1 MTDEGMT
8 EDEVLVD
15 PEALQ
20 RAMRSQ
26 FPPPELAPEASHWMR
41 EIVAAVGSNPF
52 LQRERDV
59 LKLLEEP
66 LNRLKREP
74 PEIRLAFVFEA
85 LQEIVKSS
93 SFHLKL
99 KLKIVAAALL
109 RSGVAPNSVE
119 AVRLVELVSQ
129 PKLPFPFKAV
139 LSAVDGAPRTPALL
153 TALHQLRGSVTPYH
167 GLAEMKEVH
176 ERIDVLIGGLKEKAL
191 APAGAW
197 SQIVFRDV
205 SASGK
210 EFEWQALLLHARSLT
225 QSAASKKWQADA
237 ANLTGRIGRAEVLD
251 AARRWLALG
260 PTPGETAIQA
270 PEAEAS
276 YQKGFV
282 WILGALGDASIA
294 PDIANFAF
302 GCFRKIPM
310 VGAVSHRVG
319 NACVNAL
326 AAMPG
331 LDGVAQ
337 LSRLAGRVKYDVARR
352 LIEKAMNEA
361 AERNGVSRDDLEAMA
376 VPAFGLGASGTRM
389 ERVGDCEATL
399 TIGRDGASLIWS
411 REGKPLK
418 SVPAKVREEHAEVL
432 KDLNRTLKDVDG
444 QIAAQR
450 FRLER
455 QLISQGACP
464 IERWKPWYLDH
475 PLVSHF
481 ASRII
486 WEIEEG
492 GETRTAIPWEGHLVD
507 WAGHAVQPSPQAR
520 VRMWHP
526 IRSDVQTILSWR
538 CWLEDNQ
545 VRQPFKQAH
554 REVYLLTDAE
564 RETATYSNRFA
575 SHIIRQHQFVSL
587 CRERGWKFKAM
598 GAWDSHNTP
607 SLDLTQYQL
616 EAKFDVEFPERENGG
631 DESTSAHGVYL
642 AISTGRVEFVSS
654 KPAQPAK
661 GETGPFGIPLPRK
674 FGGLQRRAR
683 LRLEEVPALVFSEVM
698 RDCDLFV
705 GVTSIGTD
713 PAWNRDHPDDPH
725 LPYWEQFAFGDLTT
739 ASENRKAVLE
749 SLLPKL
755 AIRDRCRVDGRF
767 LLVRGDLHEYRI
779 HIGSAN
785 VLMEPGS
792 RYLCIVQGPG
802 DTAANLPLP
811 FEGDRI
817 LGLVLSKALL
827 LVNDTKIK
835 DGSIVRQLS

>member
-1 MTDEGMT
+1 M
-8 EDEVLVD
+8 VVD

-26 FPPPELAPEASHWMR
+26 FPPPELAPEASDWMR
-41 EIVAAVGSNPF
+41 EIVAVVGSNPF
-52 LQRERDV
+52 VHRERDV
-59 LKLLEEP
+59 LKFVEAP
-66 LNRLKREP
+66 LNRLKSEP
-74 PEIRLAFVFEA
+74 PEVRLAFVFEA
-85 LQEIVKSS
+85 LQELVRTD
-93 SFHLKL
+93 SFHFKL
-99 KLKIVAAALL
+99 TLKIVASTLL
-109 RSGVAPNSVE
+109 RKGLPLSAVE
-119 AVRLVELVSQ
+119 AVKLVDLVSR
-129 PKLPFPFKAV
+129 PKLPLPFKAV
-139 LSAVDGAPRTPALL
+139 LSAIDGAPRTPALL
-153 TALHQLRGSVTPYH
+153 AALQRLRGCVSHYH
-167 GLAEMKEVH
+167 GAAEMKEVH
-176 ERIDVLIGGLKEKAL
+176 ERIDVFIGGPKEERL

-197 SQIVFRDV
+197 SQTVFREV

-210 EFEWQALLLHARSLT
+210 EFEWQVLLLHARSLT
-225 QSAASKKWQADA
+225 QSTASKKWQTEAVNVTA
-237 ANLTGRIGRAEVLD
+237 RIGQAEVLD
-251 AARRWLALG
+251 AARRWLALS
-260 PTPGETAIQA
+260 PTPGETTIQA
-270 PEAEAS
+270 PEAEAA

-282 WILGALGDASIA
+282 WVLGALGDASIA

-302 GCFRKIPM
+302 ACFRKIPM
-310 VGAVSHRVG
+310 IGAVSHRVG

-331 LDGVAQ
+331 LEGVAQ
-337 LSRLAGRVKYDVARR
+337 LSRLAARVKYDVARR

-361 AERNGVSRDDLEAMA
+361 AERNQVSRDDLEAMA
-376 VPAFGLGASGTRM
+376 VPTFGLDAAGVRI
-389 ERVGDCEATL
+389 ERVGDCEASL
-399 TIGRDGASLIWS
+399 TISREGASLLWS
-411 REGKPLK
+411 REGKALK
-418 SVPAKVREEHAEVL
+418 SAPANVKEEHAEL
-432 KDLNRTLKDVDG
+432 LTDLNRSVKEMDG

-450 FRLER
+450 SRLER
-455 QLISQGACP
+455 QLISQGTCSF
-464 IERWKPWYLDH
+464 ERWKAWYLDH

-481 ASRII
+481 ATRLL
-486 WEIEEG
+486 WEFEEG
-492 GETRTAIPWEGHLVD
+492 GETRTAIPWQGNLVD
-507 WAGHAVQPSPQAR
+507 WAGHAVQPSEQAR

-538 CWLEDNQ
+538 CWLEDHQ

-564 RETATYSNRFA
+564 RDTATYSNRFA
-575 SHIIRQHQFVSL
+575 SHIIRQHQFASL
-587 CRERGWKFKAM
+587 CRERGWDFKVM

-607 SLDLTQYQL
+607 SLDLTQYNLQ
-616 EAKFDVEFPERENGG
+616 AKFNVESPEAEDGG
-631 DESTSAHGVYL
+631 DESTTAHGIYL
-642 AISTGRVEFVSS
+642 AISTGRVEFSRLE
-654 KPAQPAK
+654 ATQPDK
-661 GETGPFGIPLPRK
+661 GEAGPFGLPLPRK
-674 FGGLQRRAR
+674 YRGLRGRAA

-725 LPYWEQFAFGDLTT
+725 LPYWEHFAFGDLTS
-739 ASENRKAVLE
+739 ASEHRRVVLE

-755 AIRDRCRVDGRF
+755 AIRDRCRLDGRF

-779 HIGSAN
+779 HIGSGN

-792 RYLCIVQGPG
+792 RYLCIVQGSG

-835 DGSIVRQLS
+835 DPTIARQLS

>member
-1 MTDEGMT
+1 MA
-8 EDEVLVD
+8 VD
-15 PEALQ
+15 PEVIQ
-20 RAMRSQ
+20 RALRAQ
-26 FPPPELAPEASHWMR
+26 FPAPELAPEASVWMR

-52 LQRERDV
+52 IHQKRDV
-59 LKLLEEP
+59 LKFVEAP
-66 LNRLKREP
+66 LNRLKCEP
-74 PEIRLAFVFEA
+74 PEVRLGFVFEA
-85 LQEIVKSS
+85 LNEILTNRSH
-93 SFHLKL
+93 HLKHIL
-99 KLKIVAAALL
+99 KNVVASLL
-109 RSGVAPNSVE
+109 RSGVTLSSVE
-119 AVRLVELVSQ
+119 AVRLVEVVSE
-129 PKLPFPFKAV
+129 PKTPFPFKAV
-139 LSAVDGAPRTPALL
+139 LSAIDAAPRTPALL
-153 TALHQLRGSVTPYH
+153 TALHQLRGSVTRFH
-167 GLAEMKEVH
+167 GLAEMKEIQ
-176 ERIDVLIGGLKEKAL
+176 ERIDVLIGGPKEEAL

-197 SQIVFRDV
+197 SRAVFRDV

-225 QSAASKKWQADA
+225 QSTASKKWQTEAVSLA
-237 ANLTGRIGRAEVLD
+237 TRIGKDEVLV

-260 PTPGETAIQA
+260 PTPGETAVQA
-270 PEAEAS
+270 PEAEAG

-282 WILGALGDASIA
+282 WVLGALGDASIA

-310 VGAVSHRVG
+310 IGAVSHRVG

-361 AERNGVSRDDLEAMA
+361 AERNQVSRDDVEAMA
-376 VPAFGLGASGTRM
+376 VPTFGLVTSGSAGVRI
-389 ERVGDCEATL
+389 ERVGDCEVRL
-399 TIGRDGASLIWS
+399 SIGRDGASLAWS
-411 REGKPLK
+411 REGKALK
-418 SVPAKVREEHAEVL
+418 SAPAKVKEEQAELL
-432 KDLNRTLKDVDG
+432 KDLNRSIKEVDG

-455 QLISQGACP
+455 QLMSRGTCS

-481 ASRII
+481 ASRLI
-486 WEIEEG
+486 WEFEEG
-492 GETRTAIPWEGHLVD
+492 GETRTAIPWQGNLVD
-507 WAGHAVQPSPQAR
+507 WAGHAVQPSQQAR

-538 CWLEDNQ
+538 CWLEDHQ

-587 CRERGWKFKAM
+587 CRERGWKYKVM

-607 SLDLTQYQL
+607 SLDLTQYEL
-616 EAKFDVEFPERENGG
+616 EARFDVESPEAED
-631 DESTSAHGVYL
+631 DESTTAHGIYL
-642 AISTGRVEFVSS
+642 AIRTGRVEFVTL
-654 KPAQPAK
+654 KAKQPNK
-661 GETGPFGIPLPRK
+661 GETGPFGLAWPRK
-674 FGGLQRRAR
+674 FRGLQQRER

-725 LPYWEQFAFGDLTT
+725 LPYWEHFAFGELTT
-739 ASENRKAVLE
+739 AAENRRVVLE

-755 AIRDRCRVDGRF
+755 AIRDRCRLDGRF
-767 LLVRGDLHEYRI
+767 LLVRGDLHDYRI

-785 VLMEPGS
+785 VLIEPGS

-817 LGLVLSKALL
+817 LGVILSKALL

-835 DGSIVRQLS
+835 DPAIARQLS